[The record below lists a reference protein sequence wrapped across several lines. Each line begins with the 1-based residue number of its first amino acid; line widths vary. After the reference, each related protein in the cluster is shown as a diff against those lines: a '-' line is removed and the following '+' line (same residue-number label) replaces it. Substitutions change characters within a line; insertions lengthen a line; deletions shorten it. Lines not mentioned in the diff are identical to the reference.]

1 MFLNVQFMVLI
12 SFILSS
18 FSLQAS
24 KDNYEDLNIEKNSS
38 KYTNPSQKSHMESLS
53 PNRKVISFLNE
64 GQYIEALDYVK
75 AQNGSR
81 YEIIRIISDPILE
94 SNNPDFKGQMKTITT
109 NKEEIKFKWQ
119 FESMLEQTK
128 TIPATVF
135 GKAGDSYS
143 KLKGYAIIKHKEI
156 GGDDGGIM
164 RKTNNLQRY
173 KFPSNKKELQL
184 QKEERASGCYC
195 W

>member
-1 MFLNVQFMVLI
+1 MKTHNIFSITLVGLVLLTSSLKA
-12 SFILSS
+12 SFVDEKEML
-18 FSLQAS
+18 LD
-24 KDNYEDLNIEKNSS
+24 KNIKN
-38 KYTNPSQKSHMESLS
+38 N
-53 PNRKVISFLNE
+53 KVIGFINE

-75 AQNGSR
+75 AQSGSR